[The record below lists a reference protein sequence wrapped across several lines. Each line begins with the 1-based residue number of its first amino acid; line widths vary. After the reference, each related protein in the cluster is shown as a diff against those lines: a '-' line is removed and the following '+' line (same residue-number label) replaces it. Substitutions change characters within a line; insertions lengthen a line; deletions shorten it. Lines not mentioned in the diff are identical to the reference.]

1 MAQLRFGQK
10 KQPGFTLIEL
20 LVTVAVVGVL
30 AAIATPSFTT
40 LIKNNRLATETNDLM
55 SDPALARAEAARRGT
70 RVSLC
75 ASTDGATCASGAAW
89 QGGRIVFIDGITYG
103 EVSSGDEIMRVTQS
117 AAAKKITI
125 TASGFVVGA
134 TSTLNYLLFRPNGA
148 VGSDAAGVFKICDDR
163 TGAFGREI
171 EIMPIGR
178 ASLKTTTASCP

>member
-1 MAQLRFGQK
+1 MVRIRAGQK
-10 KQPGFTLIEL
+10 SLSGFTLIEL
-20 LVTVAVVGVL
+20 LVTVSVIGVL

-55 SDPALARAEAARRGT
+55 SDLALARAEAARRGA

-75 ASTDGATCASGAAW
+75 VSSDGATCASGSAW
-89 QGGRIVFIDGITYG
+89 QGGRIVFTDAVTYG
-103 EVSSGDEIMRVTQS
+103 EVSTGDEILRVTQS